1 MNYLRLLHFL
11 LVFFLI
17 SLGAVRAQ
25 QNILIGAITVG
36 KSESMSYQI
45 IYELDKNNYL
55 SGYSI
60 SDLNGSEETKAQIA
74 GFYNPKNKILYF
86 EEKSIISTRS
96 KTPIDEFCLMKVK
109 GRLEKK
115 SGKSIYSGKFNSFCL
130 DPMVVCDSGSILL
143 MPEKDILELKKKV
156 TKAIQKLPVPDSL
169 KTNTDISQ
177 DTVISVRKEFNLV
190 PESETEF
197 KLNADFVVLELVD
210 DKYQDGDKVTIME
223 NNKIVLADFEITN
236 RVKTLRF
243 PINKDDKKLTLTIIA
258 VDEGSIALTTIKAVL
273 KNGNESNLINAT
285 LDKGQLIRISFIKE

>member
-1 MNYLRLLHFL
+1 MNYLRLLHVL

-17 SLGAVRAQ
+17 SLGTVRAQ

-60 SDLNGSEETKAQIA
+60 SDLNGKEETKAQIA

-96 KTPIDEFCLMKVK
+96 KTIVDEFCLMRVK
-109 GRLEKK
+109 GKIEKK
-115 SGKSIYSGKFNSFCL
+115 SGNSIYSGKFNAFCQN
-130 DPMVVCDSGSILL
+130 PKVVCDSGTILL

-156 TKAIQKLPVPDSL
+156 TKAIQKLPVSDSV
-169 KTNTDISQ
+169 KREIEVDQ
-177 DTVISVRKEFNLV
+177 DTVISVRKEFELK

-210 DKYQDGDKVTIME
+210 DKFQDGDKVTIME

-243 PINKDDKKLTLTIIA
+243 PINKNEKKLTLTIIA
-258 VDEGSIALTTIKAVL
+258 VDEGTIALTTVKAVL

-285 LDKGQLIRISFIKE
+285 MNKGQQVKISFIQE